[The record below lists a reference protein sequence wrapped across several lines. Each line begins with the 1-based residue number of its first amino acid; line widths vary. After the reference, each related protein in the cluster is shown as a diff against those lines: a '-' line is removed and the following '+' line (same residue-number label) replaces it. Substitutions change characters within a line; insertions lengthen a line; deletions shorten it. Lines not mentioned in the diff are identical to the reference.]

1 MRCVDTFKY
10 VVMMHMAENAVNFAA
25 QTNFIVYETFH
36 LYYLCLDALSH

>member
-1 MRCVDTFKY
+1 MRCVDAFKY
-10 VVMMHMAENAVNFAA
+10 VVMMHMAGNAVNFAA